1 MATGAGGGTN
11 VRSGQGMN
19 VCDVGENVARPGAQ
33 LAVRGPACLGAVGV
47 AGRKPGVSLFSAT
60 GEAQAAHEL
69 ARNIPCLVVAALYKT
84 AEPIAAQIVCDVV
97 VVVLDGVAAAARPAR
112 AEEGERAHS
121 HADAA
126 CILK

>member
-1 MATGAGGGTN
+1 MARGAGGGTN
-11 VRSGQGMN
+11 VGSGWGM
-19 VCDVGENVARPGAQ
+19 DVRIIGENVARPGAQ
-33 LAVRGPACLGAVGV
+33 LAVKVPACLGAVGS

-69 ARNIPCLVVAALYKT
+69 AQNIRCLVVTALHKT
-84 AEPIAAQIVCDVV
+84 AEPIAAQIVRNVD

-121 HADAA
+121 HAAAA
-126 CILK
+126 CVVK